1 MITLNASNNAYT
13 TLANAITETDTTII
27 VNSSA
32 GFPDTPFR
40 VTLSNASNIEI
51 VEITAVDGNTWTVIR
66 EVEGTTAQ
74 SWEAGTSIELRWT
87 AGLYEIMR
95 DGINTL
101 ETDKANKDMSNVTA
115 PDPIEP
121 TDVSNKRYVDAAT
134 AAIGLVFYPTK
145 DPDTEFPEYFI
156 LDKYPSASP
165 ETIEVSA
172 STAGDILIGGWLNL
186 LSFDRLKFGAYV
198 GFVTAEVISGNID
211 VQLKFMLYEK
221 LSDGTEIL
229 IGESNLSPVINSKD
243 IYSITFILSEDYI
256 FNDGRLLGKLY
267 AVYSTGGASTTI
279 RTYFGGPEA
288 SRLIAPN
295 DFGILDKNYS
305 FIDLS
310 NVEDSVVI
318 DKVKNV
324 DGADSGLDADMLDGK
339 HADELQAA
347 GPNIL
352 DTDPTMKFISLFGS
366 LSGTAKWFG
375 GILASNG
382 KIYGIPLNSTQ
393 VLESALAPNGKIYA
407 MPYNSTQ
414 VLEIDPETQNVTLFG
429 SLSSDNGKWAGGV
442 LAPNG
447 KIYGIPFSSTQIL
460 EIDPET
466 QNTTLFGN
474 FSGAGKWFGGVLAPN
489 GVLSL
494 QTVKSMR
501 CHTTAHKC

>member
-393 VLESALAPNGKIYA
+393 VLEIDPETQNVTLFGSLSGTSKWFGGALAPNGKIYA

-429 SLSSDNGKWAGGV
+429 SEYRLVARK
-442 LAPNG
+442 
-447 KIYGIPFSSTQIL
+447 F
-460 EIDPET
+460 
-466 QNTTLFGN
+466 
-474 FSGAGKWFGGVLAPN
+474 
-489 GVLSL
+489 
-494 QTVKSMR
+494 
-501 CHTTAHKC
+501 